1 MRPTGVTIL
10 SILYALSGVGGVIG
24 GFISFNP
31 LAIAL
36 GLLDFAIAYGLW
48 RGQNWSR
55 ILVMIFS
62 IFGIIGGAG
71 MILAPTFVLMMPIP
85 KHLVGVFSTILIVA
99 GAVAIILNLV
109 ILLYL
114 TRPHVKAF
122 FEEKF

>member
-1 MRPTGVTIL
+1 MRPRGVTIL
-10 SILYALSGVGGVIG
+10 SILYALGGVGGVVG
-24 GFISFNP
+24 GFMSFNP
-31 LAIAL
+31 VAIAL

-48 RGQNWSR
+48 NGQNWSR

-62 IFGIIGGAG
+62 ILGIIGGAG
-71 MILAPTFVLMMPIP
+71 MIVAPTFILMMPIP
-85 KHLVGVFSTILIVA
+85 KHLVSVFSTILIVA
-99 GAVAIILNLV
+99 GMVAIILNLV